1 MPATYTHH
9 TFTNDVYKVIKPE
22 LKNKLEPSKDI
33 FNVFGKSFDLLFFSN
48 FRLGIEGHNHF
59 VNAYFENIIK
69 YIKDNHLEDNSEVLA
84 YLYGS
89 ICHYVLDSTIHPYV
103 YFKTGNFY
111 SSNKQSKKYKGK
123 HDYFEYMIDAI
134 IYEERNNDRIYKARL
149 GKELFPKLK
158 IDYDLSLAIDYAFLN
173 TFNEKQGSKYIKN
186 GYKNFKFIM
195 THGMCS
201 RFGIKAHIYSL
212 IDWTGIIK
220 SKKLRNLCYYIK
232 KIDKSVLN
240 LDHKKWLYPVD
251 KKINY
256 HYSFYDLYDLSIEK
270 ARNLI
275 NDIDSALNKNEKE
288 LKRVIRSIG
297 NISYATGK
305 NSNKYY
311 HMKYF
316 EY

>member
-9 TFTNDVYKVIKPE
+9 TFTNDVYKVINPE
-22 LKNKLEPSKDI
+22 IKNKLEISKDY
-33 FNVFGKSFDLLFFSN
+33 FNLFGKSFDILFFSN
-48 FRLGIEGHNHF
+48 FKLGIQGHNYF
-59 VNAYFENIIK
+59 VNAYFKNIIK
-69 YIKDNHLEDNSEVLA
+69 YIKDNHLENNSNVLA

-103 YFKTGNFY
+103 YYKTGVYHKND
-111 SSNKQSKKYKGK
+111 KLSKKYKGK

-134 IYEERNNDRIYKARL
+134 LYKERNSKPIYKVNL

-158 IDYDLSLAIDYAFLN
+158 IDGDLSLAIDYAFLN
-173 TFNEKQGSKYIKN
+173 TFNEKQGSKYIKR

-201 RFGIKAHIYSL
+201 RFGIKAHVYSL
-212 IDWTGIIK
+212 IDWTNLIR

-232 KIDKSVLN
+232 RIDSSVLN
-240 LDHKKWLYPVD
+240 LEHKKWVYPVD

-256 HYSFYDLYDLSIEK
+256 HYSFYDLYDISIEK
-270 ARNLI
+270 ARTII
-275 NDIDSALNKNEKE
+275 NDIDSALNKSDIEVKN
-288 LKRVIRSIG
+288 VIKSIG
-297 NISYATGK
+297 NTSYAMGK
-305 NSNKYY
+305 NSNKEYQ
-311 HMKYF
+311 MKYF